1 MAGTGHRF
9 ARPGGP
15 EAEEAGTAEGEAM
28 GLLDRRLLKTLDLP
42 LIALVMVLMACGLLL
57 VSVAV
62 RARGAFDLVEKQALF
77 ALVGLALMLAVALWV
92 DYRVLPRVHW
102 YLYGF
107 SLAGL
112 AAMLAVAPEI
122 NGCRCWLPVG
132 PISIQPAEFVKPVLI
147 LVLADWIARREDRPW
162 GWLDLLPPLA
172 IVVPP
177 ALLVLKQ
184 PDLGTVLV
192 FFGILGG
199 MLLMGGFPV
208 ARLLALAAGGLGAAI
223 GLVWAQLHFPDRIQ
237 ILETHQLMRLIVF
250 LNPYNDGQNGLGAGY
265 HVLQSRLAVG
275 NGRLFGQG
283 LTGASQTATSFLPE
297 PQTDFIFAVAAETLG
312 FVGITVLVLLLL
324 LLLLRALHDA
334 TQAADTYGMLIGAGV
349 VSMLAVHFIIN
360 AGMTVGL
367 MPITG
372 LPLPFISYG
381 GSNMMT
387 NCLGLG
393 LLLSAYARRHK
404 ILF

>member
-1 MAGTGHRF
+1 
-9 ARPGGP
+9 
-15 EAEEAGTAEGEAM
+15 M

-42 LIALVMVLMACGLLL
+42 LIALVMVLMACGLVLIA
-57 VSVAV
+57 VAV
-62 RARGAFDLVEKQALF
+62 RARGMVDLVEKQAIF
-77 ALVGLALMLAVALWV
+77 AAAGLALMLAVTLWV
-92 DYRVLPRVHW
+92 DYRTLPRIQW
-102 YLYGF
+102 YLYGAA
-107 SLAGL
+107 LVGL
-112 AAMLAVAPEI
+112 AAMLVVAPET
-122 NGCRCWLPVG
+122 NGCRCWINAG
-132 PISIQPAEFVKPVLI
+132 PISLQPAEFVKPILI
-147 LVLADWIARREDRPW
+147 LVLADWLARHEDRPW
-162 GWLDLLPPLA
+162 TWWDLAPVLA

-192 FFGILGG
+192 FFGIAGG
-199 MLLMGGFPV
+199 MLLMAGYPA
-208 ARLLALAAGGLGAAI
+208 ARLFGLAVAGLAAAVA
-223 GLVWAQLHFPDRIQ
+223 LVWAQLRFPDKLSL
-237 ILETHQLMRLIVF
+237 LEPHQLMRLVVF
-250 LNPYNDGQNGLGAGY
+250 INPYNDGQNGLGAGY

-324 LLLLRALHDA
+324 GLLLRALHDA
-334 TQAADTYGMLIGAGV
+334 TQAGDTFGMLLGAGV
-349 VSMLAVHFIIN
+349 VSMLATHFIIN

-381 GSNMMT
+381 GSNLIT
-387 NCLGLG
+387 NCLSLG
-393 LLLSAYARRHK
+393 LLMSAYARRHK